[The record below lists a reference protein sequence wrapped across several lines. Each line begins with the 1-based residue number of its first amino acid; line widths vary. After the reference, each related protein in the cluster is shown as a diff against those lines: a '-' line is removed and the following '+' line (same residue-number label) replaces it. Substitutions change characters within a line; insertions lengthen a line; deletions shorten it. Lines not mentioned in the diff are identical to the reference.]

1 MAETID
7 ISPGLAQPFKDTRA
21 EGYVTYY
28 TKVGWDNW
36 NLAAQQIAQL
46 VKEKQITYEAAYKL
60 YLQQMKDL
68 EADKAK
74 LQEKLD
80 TIGKSKADVKARREE
95 LIARMVETRKL
106 RDQAYAQ
113 AKEQKTNVTPSRGGR
128 TYSAA
133 PGSTGGK
140 DPYDELMDEIVG
152 SARKTVDDKIQ
163 VLSGGIN
170 SSNVRDR
177 FNTLQQAYADG
188 SIPAD
193 ALTRD
198 MTTYTLY
205 QNAVNELM
213 AQGSI
218 SKTDAEIAVATAI
231 SDKPAFISYIDSA
244 KARIAAKADD
254 QTARGGG
261 SSFTGAQQLDYDLMK
276 IEGGVAGFGKD
287 LTEYDALEKA
297 KKAELESK
305 QKINIDVPVLEP
317 IDMITAA
324 RKEYLKKYGDIPRG
338 VNLRIGNETL
348 AEYKDLMPF
357 EVTNAMDDVGKI
369 FSKYVDSEIKAMK
382 AKASSEGR
390 TLTAADITTAT
401 ELGKQKAR
409 IAMFGDVY
417 TPPERE
423 QVSAGETPT
432 PPTVDEQRA
441 NIEAIKNMYR
451 TGLPEGME
459 GLIGGLKAPSP
470 EPGVDIEEFF
480 RNRVAP
486 SGATEAELPPLR
498 VGRPVEAYAPSDL
511 GVKPEADL
519 FPEPMPEKRSIMDII
534 LRGFKP
540 ELDRT
545 TGELI
550 TPQMSGPDRARAIA
564 GITRS
569 GAIPQGT
576 NFPESMSPP
585 YPRQIDGEV
594 FRPMSEEEFPK
605 QRPQLNKLDRAA
617 LGIPESVGT
626 QMGTEVLGGDMGAS
640 DRAKERATQEALR
653 KRQELQDQLESLKSR
668 REFFDEAGKAGSE
681 PSPMDKVLQ
690 EEKKRK
696 LQESFDSLKSR
707 REFFDEARKAGAEP
721 SPMDKSLEEEKK
733 RKLKEALDSLKS
745 RKEFLDTAGEAG
757 APPKE
762 GASIKT
768 LEQKDQNARSQSFLA
783 GTTKAQDD
791 PKAAAKDLTKDSMGK
806 YISSLYD
813 SNSTKGAG
821 AVPLS
826 NLTQTV
832 ISEYAGDAVKQK
844 KAIQLLTQLAYL
856 DQTKSKINA

>member
-113 AKEQKTNVTPSRGGR
+113 AKEQKTNVTPSSGGR
-128 TYSAA
+128 KYAA
-133 PGSTGGK
+133 AAGSTGGK
-140 DPYDELMDEIVG
+140 DPYDELMDEIVA

-170 SSNVRDR
+170 SGNVRDR

-218 SKTDAEIAVATAI
+218 SKTDAELAVGTAI
-231 SDKPAFISYIDSA
+231 SDKPAFGAYIDSA
-244 KARIAAKADD
+244 KARIAAKAAD

-261 SSFTGAQQLDYDLMK
+261 SSFTGAKQLDYELMK
-276 IEGGVAGFGKD
+276 IEGDVAGFGKD
-287 LTEYDALEKA
+287 LTEYDTLEKA
-297 KKAELESK
+297 KKAELEAK
-305 QKINIDVPVLEP
+305 QGLKITAPVLEP

-357 EVTNAMDDVGKI
+357 EVTNAMDDVSKI
-369 FSKYVDSEIKAMK
+369 FGQYVDSEIQAMK
-382 AKASSEGR
+382 AKALSEGR

-451 TGLPEGME
+451 TGLPEGMDV
-459 GLIGGLKAPSP
+459 GGLQAPSTT
-470 EPGVDIEEFF
+470 EPGVDMEEFF

-594 FRPMSEEEFPK
+594 FRPLSAEEFPK
-605 QRPQLNKLDRAA
+605 QRPQLNRLDRAA
-617 LGIPESVGT
+617 LGIPETPVGT
-626 QMGTEVLGGDMGAS
+626 QMGSEVLGGDLG
-640 DRAKERATQEALR
+640 AKERAIQEGLR

-668 REFFDEAGKAGSE
+668 REFFDEAGKAGTE
-681 PSPMDKVLQ
+681 PSPMDKALQ

-696 LQESFDSLKSR
+696 LQE
-707 REFFDEARKAGAEP
+707 G
-721 SPMDKSLEEEKK
+721 
-733 RKLKEALDSLKS
+733 LDSLKS

-783 GTTKAQDD
+783 GTTKAQDN

-832 ISEYAGDAVKQK
+832 ISEYSGNPEKQK
-844 KAIQLLTQLAYL
+844 KGCTTFNSACIFRSN
-856 DQTKSKINA
+856 KVKNKRIRKN

>member
-1 MAETID
+1 MADTID
-7 ISPGLAQPFKDTRA
+7 ISPGLAEPFKDTRA

-28 TKVGWDNW
+28 TKVGWENW

-113 AKEQKTNVTPSRGGR
+113 AKEQKTNVRPSSGGR
-128 TYSAA
+128 KYGGVA
-133 PGSTGGK
+133 GSTGGK
-140 DPYDELMDEIVG
+140 DPYDELMDEIVA

-205 QNAVNELM
+205 QNAVSELM
-213 AQGSI
+213 AQGNI
-218 SKTDAEIAVATAI
+218 SMTDAEIAVNTAI
-231 SDKPAFISYIDSA
+231 ADKPTFVSYITSA

-254 QTARGGG
+254 QMARGGG
-261 SSFTGAQQLDYDLMK
+261 SSFTGAKQLDYDLMK
-276 IEGGVAGFGKD
+276 IEGDVAGFGKD
-287 LTEYDALEKA
+287 LSEYDALEAA
-297 KKAELESK
+297 KKKELEAK
-305 QKINIDVPVLEP
+305 QGLKITAPVLEP

-338 VNLRIGNETL
+338 VNLRIGTETL

-357 EVTNAMDDVGKI
+357 EVTNAMDDVSKI
-369 FSKYVDSEIKAMK
+369 FGQYVDSEIQAMK
-382 AKASSEGR
+382 AKALSEGR

-417 TPPERE
+417 TPPEAE

-451 TGLPEGME
+451 TGLPEGMDV
-459 GLIGGLKAPSP
+459 GGLKAPSP
-470 EPGVDIEEFF
+470 EPGVNMDEYF

-486 SGATEAELPPLR
+486 EPKPTFDQIPTYTYDAYKSGRSSVEPFVPPSI
-498 VGRPVEAYAPSDL
+498 GEKQE
-511 GVKPEADL
+511 GVIEPIPA
-519 FPEPMPEKRSIMDII
+519 PEPVQTPTQKERSIMDII

-550 TPQMSGPDRARAIA
+550 TPQISGRERAEAIA
-564 GITRS
+564 GLNKR
-569 GAIPQGT
+569 GLDQYQ
-576 NFPESMSPP
+576 NFPESMRPP
-585 YPRQIDGEV
+585 YPREVDGEA
-594 FRPMSEEEFPK
+594 FRPMSQVEFPGYK
-605 QRPQLNKLDRAA
+605 DKLPPKLNRLDRAA
-617 LGIPESVGT
+617 LGIPEAPVGT
-626 QMGTEVLGGDMGAS
+626 QMGSEVLGGDMG
-640 DRAKERATQEALR
+640 RKERVIQEGLR

-668 REFFDEAGKAGSE
+668 REFFDEAGKAGSQ
-681 PSPMDKVLQ
+681 PSPMDKALQ

-696 LQESFDSLKSR
+696 LQE
-707 REFFDEARKAGAEP
+707 G
-721 SPMDKSLEEEKK
+721 
-733 RKLKEALDSLKS
+733 LDSLKS

-832 ISEYAGDAVKQK
+832 ISEYSGNPEKQK
-844 KAIQLLTQLAYL
+844 KAVQLLTQLAYL
-856 DQTKSKINA
+856 DQTKSKIGA

>member
-1 MAETID
+1 
-7 ISPGLAQPFKDTRA
+7 
-21 EGYVTYY
+21 
-28 TKVGWDNW
+28 
-36 NLAAQQIAQL
+36 
-46 VKEKQITYEAAYKL
+46 
-60 YLQQMKDL
+60 
-68 EADKAK
+68 
-74 LQEKLD
+74 
-80 TIGKSKADVKARREE
+80 
-95 LIARMVETRKL
+95 MVETRKL

-113 AKEQKTNVTPSRGGR
+113 AKEQKTNVEPSRGGR
-128 TYSAA
+128 KYAGAA
-133 PGSTGGK
+133 GSTGGK

-152 SARKTVDDKIQ
+152 SARKTVDDKLQ
-163 VLSGGIN
+163 VLSGGLN
-170 SSNVRDR
+170 SGNVRDR
-177 FNTLQQAYADG
+177 FNTLQKAYADG

-205 QNAVNELM
+205 KNAVDALV
-213 AQGSI
+213 AQGGI
-218 SKTDAEIAVATAI
+218 SVTDAEISVNSAI
-231 SDKPAFISYIDSA
+231 ADKPAFVSYITSA

-254 QTARGGG
+254 QMAKGGG
-261 SSFTGAQQLDYDLMK
+261 SSFTGAQQKDYELMK
-276 IEGGVAGFGKD
+276 IEGEVAGFGKD

-297 KKAELESK
+297 KKAELEAK
-305 QKINIDVPVLEP
+305 QGLKITAPVLEP

-357 EVTNAMDDVGKI
+357 EVTNAMDDVSKI
-369 FSKYVDSEIKAMK
+369 FGQYVGSEIEAMK
-382 AKASSEGR
+382 AKALSEGR

-451 TGLPEGME
+451 TGLPEGMD
-459 GLIGGLKAPSP
+459 IGGLKAPSTT
-470 EPGVDIEEFF
+470 EPGVDMEEFF

-540 ELDRT
+540 QLDRT

-594 FRPMSEEEFPK
+594 FRPLSASEFPAP
-605 QRPQLNKLDRAA
+605 RPQLNKLDRAA
-617 LGIPESVGT
+617 LGIPETPVGT
-626 QMGTEVLGGDMGAS
+626 QVGSEVLGGDMGAG
-640 DRAKERATQEALR
+640 ERSKQEALR

-668 REFFDEAGKAGSE
+668 REFFDEAEKAGAE
-681 PSPMDKVLQ
+681 PSPVDKALQ

-696 LQESFDSLKSR
+696 LQE
-707 REFFDEARKAGAEP
+707 G
-721 SPMDKSLEEEKK
+721 
-733 RKLKEALDSLKS
+733 LDSLKS
-745 RKEFLDTAGEAG
+745 RKEFLDTAEEAG
-757 APPKE
+757 KPKQ

-768 LEQKDQNARSQSFLA
+768 LEQKDQNARSQSFLV

-826 NLTQTV
+826 DLTQTV
-832 ISEYAGDAVKQK
+832 ISEYAGDAGKQK

>member
-113 AKEQKTNVTPSRGGR
+113 AKEQKTNVTPSSGGR
-128 TYSAA
+128 KYAA
-133 PGSTGGK
+133 AAGSTGGK

-170 SSNVRDR
+170 SGNVRDR

-213 AQGSI
+213 AQGNI
-218 SKTDAEIAVATAI
+218 SMTDAEIAVNTAI
-231 SDKPAFISYIDSA
+231 ADKPAFVSYITSA

-261 SSFTGAQQLDYDLMK
+261 SSFTGAKQLDYDLMK
-276 IEGGVAGFGKD
+276 IEGDVAGFGKD

-297 KKAELESK
+297 KKAELETK
-305 QKINIDVPVLEP
+305 QGLKITAPVLEP

-357 EVTNAMDDVGKI
+357 EVTNAMADVGKI
-369 FSKYVDSEIKAMK
+369 FGQYVDSEIQAMK
-382 AKASSEGR
+382 AKALSEGR

-417 TPPERE
+417 TPPEAE

-432 PPTVDEQRA
+432 PPTVEEQKA

-459 GLIGGLKAPSP
+459 DLIGGLKAPAP
-470 EPGVDIEEFF
+470 EPGVDMDEFF

-486 SGATEAELPPLR
+486 EPKPTFDPIPPYTYDEYKSKR
-498 VGRPVEAYAPSDL
+498 SSVEPFAPPSIGEKQEGVIESIPAPAPVQTPTQKE
-511 GVKPEADL
+511 
-519 FPEPMPEKRSIMDII
+519 RSIMDII

-550 TPQMSGPDRARAIA
+550 IPQISGRERAEAIA
-564 GITRS
+564 GLDKR
-569 GAIPQGT
+569 GLDQYQ
-576 NFPESMSPP
+576 NFPESMRPP
-585 YPRQIDGEV
+585 YPREVDGEA
-594 FRPMSEEEFPK
+594 FRPMSASEFPGYK
-605 QRPQLNKLDRAA
+605 DKLPPKLNRLDRAA
-617 LGIPESVGT
+617 LGIPET
-626 QMGTEVLGGDMGAS
+626 PMGDIMGSEVLGGDLG
-640 DRAKERATQEALR
+640 AKERAIQEGLR

-668 REFFDEAGKAGSE
+668 REFFDEARKAGSE
-681 PSPMDKVLQ
+681 PSPMDK
-690 EEKKRK
+690 
-696 LQESFDSLKSR
+696 
-707 REFFDEARKAGAEP
+707 A
-721 SPMDKSLEEEKK
+721 LEEEKK

>member
-7 ISPGLAQPFKDTRA
+7 ISPGLAGPFKDTRA

-113 AKEQKTNVTPSRGGR
+113 AKEQKTNVEPSRGGR
-128 TYSAA
+128 KYAGAA
-133 PGSTGGK
+133 GSTGGK

-152 SARKTVDDKIQ
+152 SARKTVDDKLQ
-163 VLSGGIN
+163 VLSGGLN
-170 SSNVRDR
+170 SGNVRDR
-177 FNTLQQAYADG
+177 FNTLERAYADG

-205 QNAVNELM
+205 KNAVDALV
-213 AQGSI
+213 AQGGI
-218 SKTDAEIAVATAI
+218 SVSDAEIAVASAI
-231 SDKPAFISYIDSA
+231 ADKPALGSYIDSA
-244 KARIAAKADD
+244 KVRIAAKADD
-254 QTARGGG
+254 QMAKGGG
-261 SSFTGAQQLDYDLMK
+261 SSFTGAKQKDYELMK
-276 IEGGVAGFGKD
+276 IEGEVAGFGKE

-297 KKAELESK
+297 KKAELEAK
-305 QKINIDVPVLEP
+305 QGLKITAPVLEP

-357 EVTNAMDDVGKI
+357 EVTNAMDDVSKI
-369 FSKYVDSEIKAMK
+369 FGQYVGSEIEAMK
-382 AKASSEGR
+382 AKALSEGR

-451 TGLPEGME
+451 TGLPEGMD
-459 GLIGGLKAPSP
+459 IGGLKAPSTT
-470 EPGVDIEEFF
+470 EPGVDMEEFF

-540 ELDRT
+540 QLDRT

-594 FRPMSEEEFPK
+594 FRPLSASEFPAP
-605 QRPQLNKLDRAA
+605 RPQLNKLDRAA
-617 LGIPESVGT
+617 LGIPETPVGT
-626 QMGTEVLGGDMGAS
+626 QVGSEVLGGDMGAG
-640 DRAKERATQEALR
+640 ERSKQEALR

-668 REFFDEAGKAGSE
+668 REFFDEAEKAGAE
-681 PSPMDKVLQ
+681 PSPVDKALQ

-696 LQESFDSLKSR
+696 LQE
-707 REFFDEARKAGAEP
+707 G
-721 SPMDKSLEEEKK
+721 
-733 RKLKEALDSLKS
+733 LDSMKS
-745 RKEFLDTAGEAG
+745 RKEFLDTAEEAG
-757 APPKE
+757 KPKQ

-768 LEQKDQNARSQSFLA
+768 LEQKDQNARSQSFLV

-826 NLTQTV
+826 DLTQTV
-832 ISEYAGDAVKQK
+832 ISEYAGDAGKQK

>member
-7 ISPGLAQPFKDTRA
+7 ISPGLAGPFKDTRA

-113 AKEQKTNVTPSRGGR
+113 AKEQKTNVEPSRGGR
-128 TYSAA
+128 KYAGAA
-133 PGSTGGK
+133 GSTGGK

-152 SARKTVDDKIQ
+152 SARKTVDDKLQ
-163 VLSGGIN
+163 VLSGGLN
-170 SSNVRDR
+170 SGNVRDR
-177 FNTLQQAYADG
+177 FNTLERAYADG

-205 QNAVNELM
+205 KNAVDALV
-213 AQGSI
+213 AQGGI
-218 SKTDAEIAVATAI
+218 SVSDAEIAVASAI
-231 SDKPAFISYIDSA
+231 ADKPALGSYIDSA
-244 KARIAAKADD
+244 KVRIAAKADD
-254 QTARGGG
+254 QMAKGGG
-261 SSFTGAQQLDYDLMK
+261 SSFTGAKQKDYELMK
-276 IEGGVAGFGKD
+276 IEGEVAGFGKE

-297 KKAELESK
+297 KKAELEAK
-305 QKINIDVPVLEP
+305 QGLKITAPVLEP

-357 EVTNAMDDVGKI
+357 EVTNAMDDVSKI
-369 FSKYVDSEIKAMK
+369 FGQYVGSEIEAMK
-382 AKASSEGR
+382 AKALSEGR

-451 TGLPEGME
+451 TGLPEGMD
-459 GLIGGLKAPSP
+459 IGGLKAPSTT
-470 EPGVDIEEFF
+470 EPGVDMEEFF

-540 ELDRT
+540 QLDRT

-594 FRPMSEEEFPK
+594 FRPLSASEFPAP
-605 QRPQLNKLDRAA
+605 RPQLNKLDRAA
-617 LGIPESVGT
+617 LGIPETPVGT
-626 QMGTEVLGGDMGAS
+626 QVGSEVLGGDMGAG
-640 DRAKERATQEALR
+640 ERSKQEALR

-668 REFFDEAGKAGSE
+668 REFFDEAEKAGAE
-681 PSPMDKVLQ
+681 PSPVDKALQ

-696 LQESFDSLKSR
+696 LQE
-707 REFFDEARKAGAEP
+707 G
-721 SPMDKSLEEEKK
+721 
-733 RKLKEALDSLKS
+733 LDSLKS
-745 RKEFLDTAGEAG
+745 RKEFLDTAEEAG
-757 APPKE
+757 KPKQ

-768 LEQKDQNARSQSFLA
+768 LEQKDQNARSQSFLV

-826 NLTQTV
+826 DLTQTV
-832 ISEYAGDAVKQK
+832 ISEYAGDAGKQK

>member
-113 AKEQKTNVTPSRGGR
+113 AKEQKTNVTPSSGGR
-128 TYSAA
+128 KYAA
-133 PGSTGGK
+133 AAGSTGGK

-163 VLSGGIN
+163 VLSGGLN
-170 SSNVRDR
+170 AGNVRDR
-177 FNTLQQAYADG
+177 FNTLQQAYTDG

-205 QNAVNELM
+205 KNAVDALV
-213 AQGSI
+213 AQGNI
-218 SKTDAEIAVATAI
+218 SVTDAEIAVATAI

-244 KARIAAKADD
+244 KARIASKADD
-254 QTARGGG
+254 QIARGGG
-261 SSFTGAQQLDYDLMK
+261 SSFTGAKQLDYDLMK
-276 IEGGVAGFGKD
+276 IEGDVAGFGKD
-287 LTEYDALEKA
+287 LTEYDALETA
-297 KKAELESK
+297 KKKELEAK
-305 QKINIDVPVLEP
+305 QGLKITAPVLEP

-357 EVTNAMDDVGKI
+357 EVTNAMADVSKI
-369 FSKYVDSEIKAMK
+369 FGQYVDSEIQAMK
-382 AKASSEGR
+382 AKALSEGR

-417 TPPERE
+417 TPPEAE

-432 PPTVDEQRA
+432 PPTVEEQKA

-451 TGLPEGME
+451 TGLPEGMDV
-459 GLIGGLKAPSP
+459 GGLKAPSTT

-486 SGATEAELPPLR
+486 SGATEADLPPLR
-498 VGRPVEAYAPSDL
+498 VGSPSEPFTPPSI
-511 GVKPEADL
+511 GEKQEGMIGPTPTPEAR
-519 FPEPMPEKRSIMDII
+519 RSIGDIL
-534 LRGFKP
+534 LRGFRP
-540 ELDRT
+540 ELDRR

-550 TPQMSGPDRARAIA
+550 TPQMSGRERAEAIA
-564 GITRS
+564 GLDKR
-569 GAIPQGT
+569 GLDQYQ
-576 NFPESMSPP
+576 NFPESMRPP
-585 YPRQIDGEV
+585 YPREVGGEV
-594 FRPMSEEEFPK
+594 FRPLSASEFPAPNP
-605 QRPQLNKLDRAA
+605 RLNKLDRAA
-617 LGIPESVGT
+617 LGIPET
-626 QMGTEVLGGDMGAS
+626 PMGDIMGSEVLGGDLG
-640 DRAKERATQEALR
+640 AKERAIQEGLR

-668 REFFDEAGKAGSE
+668 REFFDEAGKAGSQ
-681 PSPMDKVLQ
+681 PSPMDEALR

-696 LQESFDSLKSR
+696 LQEQLESFKSR
-707 REFFDEARKAGAEP
+707 KEFFDEARKAGAEP
-721 SPMDKSLEEEKK
+721 SPMDKALMEEKK
-733 RKLKEALDSLKS
+733 RKLQEQLDSLKS

>member
-36 NLAAQQIAQL
+36 NLAAAQIAQL
-46 VKEKQITYEAAYKL
+46 VEEKKITYEAAYKL

-74 LQEKLD
+74 LQEKID
-80 TIGKSKADVKARREE
+80 TIGKAKADVKARREE
-95 LIARMVETRKL
+95 LLARMVETRKL

-128 TYSAA
+128 SYGGKA
-133 PGSTGGK
+133 GSTGGK

-152 SARKTVDDKIQ
+152 SARKTVDDKLQ
-163 VLSGGIN
+163 VLSGGLN
-170 SSNVRDR
+170 SSNIRDR
-177 FNTLQQAYADG
+177 FNTLQKAYTDG
-188 SIPAD
+188 SLPAD

-205 QNAVNELM
+205 RNAVDALM
-213 AQGSI
+213 AQGNMSM
-218 SKTDAEIAVATAI
+218 TDAEIAVATAI
-231 SDKPAFISYIDSA
+231 SDKPAFGSYIASA
-244 KARIAAKADD
+244 KQRIAAKADD
-254 QTARGGG
+254 QMAKGGG
-261 SSFTGAQQLDYDLMK
+261 STFTGAQQRDYELIK
-276 IEGGVAGFGKD
+276 AEGAIAGFGAELAD
-287 LTEYDALEKA
+287 YDALEKA
-297 KKAELESK
+297 KKAELEAK
-305 QKINIDVPVLEP
+305 QGLRIPAPVLEP

-324 RKEYLKKYGDIPRG
+324 RKEYLQKYGDIPRG
-338 VNLRIGNETL
+338 VNLRIGTETL

-357 EVTNAMDDVGKI
+357 EVTNAMDDVSKI
-369 FSKYVDSEIKAMK
+369 FGQSVETEIQIAKMK
-382 AKASSEGR
+382 AIEENR
-390 TLTAADITTAT
+390 PLTSADITAAT

-423 QVSAGETPT
+423 QVAAGETPT
-432 PPTVDEQRA
+432 PPTVEEQKA
-441 NIEAIKNMYR
+441 NIEAIKNLYR
-451 TGLPEGME
+451 KGLPEGMD
-459 GLIGGLKAPSP
+459 LGGLQAPSTGL
-470 EPGVDIEEFF
+470 EPGVNAEEFF
-480 RNRVAP
+480 KNRVAP
-486 SGATEAELPPLR
+486 TGTADTFTYPRGTVPP
-498 VGRPVEAYAPSDL
+498 PPPEL

-519 FPEPMPEKRSIMDII
+519 FPEPTPEKRSIMDII

-540 ELDRT
+540 ELDRK

-550 TPQMSGPDRARAIA
+550 IPQMSGPDRARAIA
-564 GITRS
+564 GITR
-569 GAIPQGT
+569 GGTIPQAT

-585 YPRQIDGEV
+585 YPREVGGEV
-594 FRPMSEEEFPK
+594 FRPLSASEFPK
-605 QRPQLNKLDRAA
+605 VTPPLNKLDRAT
-617 LGIPESVGT
+617 LGIPDSVGT
-626 QMGTEVLGGDMGAS
+626 PMGTEVLGGDMGAAQ
-640 DRAKERATQEALR
+640 RKKEQLQE
-653 KRQELQDQLESLKSR
+653 QLDAFKSR
-668 REFFDEAGKAGSE
+668 REFFDEAGKAGTE
-681 PSPMDKVLQ
+681 PSPVDKALQ

-696 LQESFDSLKSR
+696 LQQQ
-707 REFFDEARKAGAEP
+707 
-721 SPMDKSLEEEKK
+721 
-733 RKLKEALDSLKS
+733 LDSLKS

-757 APPKE
+757 ATPKQ
-762 GASIKT
+762 GAS
-768 LEQKDQNARSQSFLA
+768 LDERDQKAKSEMFLA

-806 YISSLYD
+806 YISSLWD
-813 SNSTKGAG
+813 SNSSKGAG

-832 ISEYAGDAVKQK
+832 ISEYAGNAEKQK

>member
-7 ISPGLAQPFKDTRA
+7 ISPGYAEPFKDTRA

-28 TKVGWDNW
+28 TKVGWENW

-113 AKEQKTNVTPSRGGR
+113 AKEQKTNVEPSRGGR
-128 TYSAA
+128 KYAGAA
-133 PGSTGGK
+133 GSTGGK

-152 SARKTVDDKIQ
+152 SARKTVDDKLQ
-163 VLSGGIN
+163 VLSGGLN
-170 SSNVRDR
+170 SGNVRDR
-177 FNTLQQAYADG
+177 FNTLERAYADG

-205 QNAVNELM
+205 KNAVDALV
-213 AQGSI
+213 AQGGI
-218 SKTDAEIAVATAI
+218 SVSDAEIAVASAI
-231 SDKPAFISYIDSA
+231 ADKPALGSYIDSA
-244 KARIAAKADD
+244 KVRIAAKADD
-254 QTARGGG
+254 QMAKGGG
-261 SSFTGAQQLDYDLMK
+261 SSFTGAQQKDYELMK
-276 IEGGVAGFGKD
+276 IEGEVAGFGKE

-297 KKAELESK
+297 KKAELEAK
-305 QKINIDVPVLEP
+305 QGLKITAPVLEP

-357 EVTNAMDDVGKI
+357 EVTNAMDDVSKI
-369 FSKYVDSEIKAMK
+369 FGQYVGSEIEAMK
-382 AKASSEGR
+382 AKALSEGR

-451 TGLPEGME
+451 TGLPEGMD
-459 GLIGGLKAPSP
+459 IGGLKAPSTT
-470 EPGVDIEEFF
+470 EPGVDMEEFF

-540 ELDRT
+540 QLDRT

-594 FRPMSEEEFPK
+594 FRPLSASEFPAP
-605 QRPQLNKLDRAA
+605 RPQLNKLDRAA
-617 LGIPESVGT
+617 LGIPETPVGT
-626 QMGTEVLGGDMGAS
+626 QVGSEVLGGDMGAG
-640 DRAKERATQEALR
+640 ERSKQEALR

-668 REFFDEAGKAGSE
+668 REFFDEAEKAGAE
-681 PSPMDKVLQ
+681 PSPVDKALQ

-696 LQESFDSLKSR
+696 LQE
-707 REFFDEARKAGAEP
+707 G
-721 SPMDKSLEEEKK
+721 
-733 RKLKEALDSLKS
+733 LDSLKS
-745 RKEFLDTAGEAG
+745 RKEFLDTAEEAG
-757 APPKE
+757 KPKQ

-768 LEQKDQNARSQSFLA
+768 LEQKDQNARSQSFLV

-826 NLTQTV
+826 DLTQTV
-832 ISEYAGDAVKQK
+832 ISEYAGDAGKQK

>member
-1 MAETID
+1 MAEPID

-74 LQEKLD
+74 LQEKID
-80 TIGKSKADVKARREE
+80 TIGKAKADVKARREE
-95 LIARMVETRKL
+95 LLARMAETRKL

-113 AKEQKTNVTPSRGGR
+113 AREQKTNVTPSRGGR
-128 TYSAA
+128 SYGGKA
-133 PGSTGGK
+133 GSTGGK

-152 SARKTVDDKIQ
+152 SARKTVDDKLQ
-163 VLSGGIN
+163 VLSGGLN
-170 SSNVRDR
+170 SSNIRDR
-177 FNTLQQAYADG
+177 FNTLQKAYTDG
-188 SIPAD
+188 SLPAD

-205 QNAVNELM
+205 KNAVDALM
-213 AQGSI
+213 AQGNLSM
-218 SKTDAEIAVATAI
+218 TDAEIAVATAI
-231 SDKPAFISYIDSA
+231 SDKPAFGSYIASA
-244 KARIAAKADD
+244 KQRIAAKADD
-254 QTARGGG
+254 QMAKGGG
-261 SSFTGAQQLDYDLMK
+261 SSFTGAQQRDYELIK
-276 IEGGVAGFGKD
+276 AEGAIAGFGAELAD
-287 LTEYDALEKA
+287 YDALEKA
-297 KKAELESK
+297 KKAELEAK
-305 QKINIDVPVLEP
+305 QGLRIPAPVLEP

-324 RKEYLKKYGDIPRG
+324 RKEYLQKYGDIPRG
-338 VNLRIGNETL
+338 VNLRIGTETL

-357 EVTNAMDDVGKI
+357 EVTNAMADVGKI
-369 FSKYVDSEIKAMK
+369 FGQYVDSEIQAMKTKAMT
-382 AKASSEGR
+382 EGR
-390 TLTAADITTAT
+390 TLTAADITAAT

-423 QVSAGETPT
+423 QVAAGETPT
-432 PPTVDEQRA
+432 PPTVEEQKA

-451 TGLPEGME
+451 KGLPEGMD
-459 GLIGGLKAPSP
+459 LGGLQAPSTT
-470 EPGVDIEEFF
+470 EPGVNVEEFF

-498 VGRPVEAYAPSDL
+498 VGRPVESYAPPEL
-511 GVKPEADL
+511 GVKPEANL
-519 FPEPMPEKRSIMDII
+519 FPEPTPEKRSIMDII

-540 ELDRT
+540 ELDRR

-550 TPQMSGPDRARAIA
+550 IPQMSGPDRARAIA
-564 GITRS
+564 DITRS
-569 GAIPQGT
+569 GAIPQAT

-585 YPRQIDGEV
+585 YPREVGGEV
-594 FRPMSEEEFPK
+594 FRPLSASEFPK
-605 QRPQLNKLDRAA
+605 VTPPLNKLDRAT
-617 LGIPESVGT
+617 LGIPDSVGT
-626 QMGTEVLGGDMGAS
+626 PMGREVLGGDMGAAQ
-640 DRAKERATQEALR
+640 RKKEQLQEQLDALAARREFMNKAGEAGRTPSPVDKALEEEKR
-653 KRQELQDQLESLKSR
+653 KKLQEQLDAFKSR
-668 REFFDEAGKAGSE
+668 REFFDEAGKAGTE
-681 PSPMDKVLQ
+681 PSPVDKALQ

-696 LQESFDSLKSR
+696 LQQQ
-707 REFFDEARKAGAEP
+707 
-721 SPMDKSLEEEKK
+721 
-733 RKLKEALDSLKS
+733 LDSLKS

-757 APPKE
+757 TTPKQ
-762 GASIKT
+762 GAS
-768 LEQKDQNARSQSFLA
+768 LEERDQKAKSEMFLA
-783 GTTKAQDD
+783 GTTKAQDN

-806 YISSLYD
+806 YISSLWD
-813 SNSTKGAG
+813 SNSSKGAG

-832 ISEYAGDAVKQK
+832 ISEYAGNAEKQK

>member
-36 NLAAQQIAQL
+36 NLAAKQIAQL

-113 AKEQKTNVTPSRGGR
+113 AKEQKTNVEPSRGGR
-128 TYSAA
+128 KYGGAA
-133 PGSTGGK
+133 GSTGGK

-152 SARKTVDDKIQ
+152 SARKTVDDKLQ
-163 VLSGGIN
+163 VLSGGLN
-170 SSNVRDR
+170 SGNVRDR

-205 QNAVNELM
+205 KNAVDALV
-213 AQGSI
+213 AQGGI
-218 SKTDAEIAVATAI
+218 SMTDAEVAVNSAIA
-231 SDKPAFISYIDSA
+231 DKPAFVSYITSA

-254 QTARGGG
+254 QMAKGGG
-261 SSFTGAQQLDYDLMK
+261 SSFTGAQQKDYELMK
-276 IEGGVAGFGKD
+276 IEGEVAGFGKD

-297 KKAELESK
+297 KKAELEAK
-305 QKINIDVPVLEP
+305 QGLKITAPVLEP

-357 EVTNAMDDVGKI
+357 EVTNAMDDVSRI
-369 FSKYVDSEIKAMK
+369 FGQSVETEIQIAKMK
-382 AKASSEGR
+382 AIEDNR
-390 TLTAADITTAT
+390 PLTSADIIAAT

-417 TPPERE
+417 TPPERQ

-451 TGLPEGME
+451 TGLPEGMD
-459 GLIGGLKAPSP
+459 IGGLKAPSTTQ
-470 EPGVDIEEFF
+470 PGVDMEEFF

-569 GAIPQGT
+569 GAIPQVT
-576 NFPESMSPP
+576 NFPESMRPP
-585 YPRQIDGEV
+585 YPRQFDGEV
-594 FRPMSEEEFPK
+594 FRPMSAEEFPK
-605 QRPQLNKLDRAA
+605 GTPKLNRLDRAA
-617 LGIPESVGT
+617 LGIPETPVGT
-626 QMGTEVLGGDMGAS
+626 QMGSEVLGGDMGAGE
-640 DRAKERATQEALR
+640 RAKQEALR

-668 REFFDEAGKAGSE
+668 REFFDEAEKAGNE
-681 PSPMDKVLQ
+681 PSPMDKALQ

-696 LQESFDSLKSR
+696 LQDQLESLKSR
-707 REFFDEARKAGAEP
+707 REFFDEAGKAGAEP
-721 SPMDKSLEEEKK
+721 SPMDKALQEEKK
-733 RKLKEALDSLKS
+733 RKLQEQLDSMKS

-757 APPKE
+757 KPKQ

-768 LEQKDQNARSQSFLA
+768 LEQKDQNARSQSFLV

-826 NLTQTV
+826 DLTQTV
-832 ISEYAGDAVKQK
+832 ISEYAGDAGKQK

>member
-1 MAETID
+1 
-7 ISPGLAQPFKDTRA
+7 
-21 EGYVTYY
+21 
-28 TKVGWDNW
+28 
-36 NLAAQQIAQL
+36 
-46 VKEKQITYEAAYKL
+46 
-60 YLQQMKDL
+60 
-68 EADKAK
+68 
-74 LQEKLD
+74 
-80 TIGKSKADVKARREE
+80 
-95 LIARMVETRKL
+95 
-106 RDQAYAQ
+106 
-113 AKEQKTNVTPSRGGR
+113 
-128 TYSAA
+128 
-133 PGSTGGK
+133 
-140 DPYDELMDEIVG
+140 
-152 SARKTVDDKIQ
+152 
-163 VLSGGIN
+163 
-170 SSNVRDR
+170 
-177 FNTLQQAYADG
+177 
-188 SIPAD
+188 
-193 ALTRD
+193 
-198 MTTYTLY
+198 
-205 QNAVNELM
+205 
-213 AQGSI
+213 
-218 SKTDAEIAVATAI
+218 
-231 SDKPAFISYIDSA
+231 
-244 KARIAAKADD
+244 
-254 QTARGGG
+254 
-261 SSFTGAQQLDYDLMK
+261 
-276 IEGGVAGFGKD
+276 
-287 LTEYDALEKA
+287 
-297 KKAELESK
+297 
-305 QKINIDVPVLEP
+305 
-317 IDMITAA
+317 
-324 RKEYLKKYGDIPRG
+324 
-338 VNLRIGNETL
+338 
-348 AEYKDLMPF
+348 
-357 EVTNAMDDVGKI
+357 
-369 FSKYVDSEIKAMK
+369 MK
-382 AKASSEGR
+382 AKALSEGR

-451 TGLPEGME
+451 TGLPEGMD
-459 GLIGGLKAPSP
+459 IGGLKAPSTT
-470 EPGVDIEEFF
+470 EPGVDMEEFF

-540 ELDRT
+540 QLDRT

-594 FRPMSEEEFPK
+594 FRPLSASEFPAP
-605 QRPQLNKLDRAA
+605 RPQLNKLDRAA
-617 LGIPESVGT
+617 LGIPETPVGT
-626 QMGTEVLGGDMGAS
+626 QVGSEVLGGDMGAG
-640 DRAKERATQEALR
+640 ERSKQEALR

-668 REFFDEAGKAGSE
+668 REFFDEAEKAGAE
-681 PSPMDKVLQ
+681 PSPVDKALQ

-696 LQESFDSLKSR
+696 LQE
-707 REFFDEARKAGAEP
+707 G
-721 SPMDKSLEEEKK
+721 
-733 RKLKEALDSLKS
+733 LDSLKS
-745 RKEFLDTAGEAG
+745 RKEFLDTAEEAG
-757 APPKE
+757 KPKQ

-768 LEQKDQNARSQSFLA
+768 LEQKDQNARSQSFLV

-826 NLTQTV
+826 DLTQTV
-832 ISEYAGDAVKQK
+832 ISEYAGDAGKQK